1 LEKYGIKSN
10 GYIKLSLD
18 EILHILEEKGGNLNF
33 MFARQVA
40 PYNIETILALLHIKK
55 IIDTYQDK
63 VRKVIID
70 SLQWGEDKFSLSN
83 IEKRIFVEPQILN
96 SDDSDE
102 RYYIAV
108 LPKSKLRENNI
119 QIWSIYLDT
128 TKISE
133 MIEKTGLKYMEK
145 SLCHLIREGKV
156 ENGRVK
162 ILDFWGLTTS
172 YYISEIS
179 SYIFGINND
188 NNGIKEFKDEIGLIN
203 GGKHYI
209 YGYILKFEYK
219 GIELRFRIYDI
230 SHIHKKEI
238 ERYGNKKNG
247 YIAISL
253 YSGSGYILFEEDFEK
268 SSAAEKI
275 TGFSREAKEKTGYYI
290 LLFELDEKELIK
302 RGIIGK
308 EDYVKF
314 IKDYGV
320 IIDNI
325 RKIYGI

>member
-1 LEKYGIKSN
+1 MEEYGIKSN

-18 EILHILEEKGGNLNF
+18 GILHILEEKGGNLNF
-33 MFARQVA
+33 MFARQIA
-40 PYNIETILALLHIKK
+40 PYNIETILALLYIKK

-63 VRKVIID
+63 VRKVTID

-96 SDDSDE
+96 SDE

-108 LPKSKLRENNI
+108 QPKSKLRENNI

-133 MIEKTGLKYMEK
+133 MIKETGLKYMEK
-145 SLCHLIREGKV
+145 SLYHLIREGKV

-162 ILDFWGLTTS
+162 ILDFWGSTTL

-179 SYIFGINND
+179 SYIFGIDND
-188 NNGIKEFKDEIGLIN
+188 EIKEFKDKIRLEN
-203 GGKHYI
+203 GDEFVI
-209 YGYILKFEYK
+209 YGYELRFKYK
-219 GIELRFRIYDI
+219 GVELRFRIYDI

-247 YIAISL
+247 YIVLSL

-275 TGFSREAKEKTGYYI
+275 IGFSREAKEKTGYGI
-290 LLFELDEKELIK
+290 LLFELDEEELIK

-314 IKDYGV
+314 IGSKDYDF